1 MTSNKRILLLP
12 DQVWTD
18 GETHRSWCV
27 LVDGARIAAAGSRQS
42 VGEVGDCELIEL
54 SGCTLLPGLMD
65 LHSHLFL
72 HPYNETSWDD
82 QVLKETEAYR
92 TARAVRHAE
101 TTLMAGFTTLRD
113 LGTEG
118 AGYADVSLKR
128 AIEDGIVA
136 GPRLFVAGRAIVA
149 TGSYGP
155 ARRNYRTDCCFPQ
168 GALEASGV
176 DEIVRAVRIEAAH
189 GADWIKLYG
198 DYRVGPNS
206 ETRPTF
212 SQEELNAAVAAAHDL
227 GRPVAVHAMTD
238 EAMQR
243 AARAGVQTI
252 EHGYGGSRETFAL
265 MREKGVAFLPTLTVS
280 EALSEYFRGY
290 VPGESDPT
298 ESMQM
303 AAQGFHN
310 ARAEGIVIG
319 CGSDV
324 GPFPHGENVRELI
337 WMTRL
342 GMTSAQALTAATAMN
357 AKILGKENELGSIRR
372 GYFADLI
379 AVQGQPVE
387 DVATVTHPQFVMK
400 NGALIAA
407 PAAVDVSRAIVLTQ
421 RGAGP
426 PINE

>member
-1 MTSNKRILLLP
+1 MSKRTLLVP

-18 GETHRSWCV
+18 GETQRGGCV
-27 LVDGARIAAAGSRQS
+27 LVEGERIAAVGTRQS
-42 VGEVGDCELIEL
+42 IGDVADCEVIEL
-54 SGCTLLPGLMD
+54 PGCTLLPGLMD

-72 HPYNETSWDD
+72 HAYNETSWDD

-92 TARAVRHAE
+92 TVRAVRHAE
-101 TTLMAGFTTLRD
+101 ATLMAGFTTLRD

-128 AIEDGIVA
+128 AIEDGIVK

-149 TGSYGP
+149 TGAYGP
-155 ARRNYRTDCCFPQ
+155 ARRNFRTDCCFPQ
-168 GALEASGV
+168 GGLEASGV
-176 DEIVRAVRIEAAH
+176 EEIVRAVRIEAAH

-198 DYRVGPNS
+198 DYRVGPNG

-212 SQEELNAAVAAAHDL
+212 SQEELNAAVATAHDL

-243 AARAGVQTI
+243 AACAGVQTI

-265 MREKGVAFLPTLTVS
+265 MRKNNVAFLPTLTVS
-280 EALSEYFRGY
+280 EALSEYFRDY

-303 AAQGFHN
+303 AERGFRN
-310 ARAEGIVIG
+310 ALAEGVTIG

-324 GPFPHGENVRELI
+324 GPFPHGDNVRELV

-342 GMTSAQALTAATAMN
+342 GMSPAQSLLAATSVD
-357 AKILGKENELGSIRR
+357 AKILGRSHELGSIKS
-372 GYFADLI
+372 GYLADLVAVDASPLENI
-379 AVQGQPVE
+379 ASLK
-387 DVATVTHPQFVMK
+387 DVRLVMK
-400 NGALIAA
+400 GGEVVRRNYG
-407 PAAVDVSRAIVLTQ
+407 
-421 RGAGP
+421 
-426 PINE
+426 

>member
-1 MTSNKRILLLP
+1 
-12 DQVWTD
+12 
-18 GETHRSWCV
+18 
-27 LVDGARIAAAGSRQS
+27 
-42 VGEVGDCELIEL
+42 
-54 SGCTLLPGLMD
+54 MD

-101 TTLMAGFTTLRD
+101 ATLMAGFTTLRD

-128 AIEDGIVA
+128 AIEDGIIK

-176 DEIVRAVRIEAAH
+176 DELVRAVRLEASH

-198 DYRVGPNS
+198 DYRAGPGGK
-206 ETRPTF
+206 TRPTF
-212 SQEELNAAVAAAHDL
+212 SEAELRAAVEAAHDL

-265 MREKGVAFLPTLTVS
+265 MREKGVAFLPTLTVV

-290 VPGESDPT
+290 VRGESDPT
-298 ESMQM
+298 ESMQ
-303 AAQGFHN
+303 AAERCFRN
-310 ARAEGIVIG
+310 ARMEGVTIG

-324 GPFPHGENVRELI
+324 GPFPHGENARELA
-337 WMTRL
+337 WMVHL
-342 GMTSAQALTAATAMN
+342 GMKPAEALTAATSVN
-357 AKILGKENELGSIRR
+357 ARILGREQELGDLKS
-372 GYFADLI
+372 GHLADIL
-379 AVQGQPVE
+379 AVQGNPADEIMSLNQIRL
-387 DVATVTHPQFVMK
+387 VMK
-400 NGALIAA
+400 SGTVFRH
-407 PAAVDVSRAIVLTQ
+407 P
-421 RGAGP
+421 
-426 PINE
+426 

>member
-1 MTSNKRILLLP
+1 MSSRRILLVP

-18 GETHRSWCV
+18 GETHCGGCV
-27 LVDGARIAAAGSRQS
+27 LVEGERIAAVGTRQS
-42 VGEVGDCELIEL
+42 LGDVTDCEVIKL
-54 SGCTLLPGLMD
+54 SDSTLLPGLMD

-92 TARAVRHAE
+92 TARAVSHAE
-101 TTLMAGFTTLRD
+101 ATLMAGFTTLRD

-118 AGYADVSLKR
+118 AGYADVALKR
-128 AIEDGIVA
+128 AIDEGIVK

-155 ARRNYRTDCCFPQ
+155 ARRNYRTNCCFPQ
-168 GALEASGV
+168 GALEANGV
-176 DEIVRAVRIEAAH
+176 DEIVRAVRLEAAQ

-198 DYRVGPNS
+198 DYRTGPRG

-243 AARAGVQTI
+243 AARAGVQSI

-265 MREKGVAFLPTLTVS
+265 MRENNVAYLPTLTAP
-280 EALSEYFRGY
+280 EAISEYFRGY

-303 AAQGFHN
+303 AERGFRN
-310 ARAEGIVIG
+310 ALAEGVTIG

-324 GPFPHGENVRELI
+324 GVFAHGTNVRELL
-337 WMTRL
+337 WMARL
-342 GMTSAQALTAATAMN
+342 GMSSSQVLASATSVSAG
-357 AKILGKENELGSIRR
+357 ILGRQHELGGLKP
-372 GYFADLI
+372 GYLADAIGVTGDPAKEI
-379 AVQGQPVE
+379 AKVK
-387 DVATVTHPQFVMK
+387 DVAFIMK
-400 NGALIAA
+400 RGTIAYQ
-407 PAAVDVSRAIVLTQ
+407 AA
-421 RGAGP
+421 G
-426 PINE
+426 

>member
-1 MTSNKRILLLP
+1 MNKRTLLVP

-18 GETHRSWCV
+18 GETHKRWCV
-27 LVDGARIAAAGSRQS
+27 LVEGARIAAVGSRQS
-42 VGEVGDCELIEL
+42 IGDVSDCETIALP
-54 SGCTLLPGLMD
+54 GCTLTPGLMD

-92 TARAVRHAE
+92 TARAVAHAE
-101 TTLMAGFTTLRD
+101 ATLMAGFTTLRD

-118 AGYADVSLKR
+118 AGHADVSLKR
-128 AIEDGIVA
+128 AIEDGIVK

-149 TGSYGP
+149 TGAYGP

-168 GALEASGV
+168 GGLEASGV
-176 DEIVRAVRIEAAH
+176 DEVVRAVRIEAAH

-198 DYRVGPNS
+198 DYRVGPNG

-243 AARAGVQTI
+243 AARARVQTI

-265 MREKGVAFLPTLTVS
+265 MRENNVAFLPTLTVS

-290 VPGESDPT
+290 VRGESDPT
-298 ESMQM
+298 ESMEL
-303 AAQGFHN
+303 AALGFRN
-310 ARAEGIVIG
+310 ARAEGVTIG

-324 GPFPHGENVRELI
+324 GPFPHGENMRELA
-337 WMTRL
+337 WMVRL
-342 GMTSAQALTAATAMN
+342 GMSPADALAAATSVN
-357 AKILGKENELGSIRR
+357 AKILGRQHELGSLKPT
-372 GYFADLI
+372 FLADI
-379 AVQGQPVE
+379 VAVKGDPARAVDALQS
-387 DVATVTHPQFVMK
+387 PQFIMK
-400 NGALIAA
+400 CGRMFRRPQASP
-407 PAAVDVSRAIVLTQ
+407 PAD
-421 RGAGP
+421 
-426 PINE
+426 

>member
-1 MTSNKRILLLP
+1 MSSKRTLLTP

-18 GETHRSWCV
+18 GETHRGWCV
-27 LVDGARIAAAGSRQS
+27 LVEGARIAATGTRQS
-42 VGEVGDCELIEL
+42 IGDVGDCELIDL
-54 SGCTLLPGLMD
+54 PGATVLPGLMD

-82 QVLKETEAYR
+82 QVLRETEAYR

-101 TTLMAGFTTLRD
+101 ATLMAGFTTLRD

-128 AIEDGIVA
+128 AIEDGIVK

-155 ARRNYRTDCCFPQ
+155 ARRSYRTDCCFPQ
-168 GALEASGV
+168 GALEASGT
-176 DEIVRAVRIEAAH
+176 DEIVRAVRLEAAH

-198 DYRVGPNS
+198 DYRTGPNG

-265 MREKGVAFLPTLTVS
+265 MRENNVAYLPTLTAP
-280 EALSEYFRGY
+280 EAISEYFRGY
-290 VPGESDPT
+290 VAGESDPT
-298 ESMQM
+298 ESMEI
-303 AAQGFHN
+303 AASGFRN
-310 ARAEGIVIG
+310 ALAEGVTIG

-324 GPFPHGENVRELI
+324 GVFAHGTNLRELV
-337 WMTRL
+337 WMTQL
-342 GMTSAQALTAATAMN
+342 GMSPAQALIAATAVN
-357 AKILGKENELGSIRR
+357 AKILGREYELGSIKA
-372 GYFADLI
+372 GHLADLI
-379 AVQGQPVE
+379 AAAGAPADTITMITE
-387 DVATVTHPQFVMK
+387 LPFIMK
-400 NGALIAA
+400 NGAILAL
-407 PAAVDVSRAIVLTQ
+407 PSAVDARRASMLTR

-426 PINE
+426 PVNE

>member
-1 MTSNKRILLLP
+1 MRRAAMRKRTLLIP
-12 DQVWTD
+12 DRVWTD
-18 GETHRSWCV
+18 GEIHRGWCV
-27 LVDGARIAAAGSRQS
+27 LVEGERLAAVSTRPSIGDVS
-42 VGEVGDCELIEL
+42 DCETIALP
-54 SGCTLLPGLMD
+54 GATLLPGLID

-101 TTLMAGFTTLRD
+101 ATLLAGFTTLRD

-128 AIEDGIVA
+128 AIEDGIVK

-176 DEIVRAVRIEAAH
+176 DEVVRAVRLEAAH

-198 DYRVGPNS
+198 DYRTGPNG

-212 SQEELNAAVAAAHDL
+212 SQEEMNAAVATAHDL

-303 AAQGFHN
+303 AARGFRN
-310 ARAEGIVIG
+310 ARAEGVTIG

-324 GPFPHGENVRELI
+324 GPFPHGENARELA
-337 WMTRL
+337 WMVRL
-342 GMTSAQALTAATAMN
+342 GMTPAEALTAATTVN
-357 AKILGKENELGSIRR
+357 ARILGRENELGKIEP
-372 GYFADLI
+372 GFLADLI
-379 AVQGQPVE
+379 AVAGDPAADIAVLKQVSL
-387 DVATVTHPQFVMK
+387 VMK
-400 NGALIAA
+400 NGAIVRA
-407 PAAVDVSRAIVLTQ
+407 PI
-421 RGAGP
+421 
-426 PINE
+426 

>member
-1 MTSNKRILLLP
+1 MAAHPILLCP
-12 DQVWTD
+12 DRIWSD
-18 GETHRSWCV
+18 GESRRGVAV
-27 LVDGARIAAAGSRQS
+27 LVIGQRIADVAPRDSLG
-42 VGEVGDCELIEL
+42 VPDGCEVIEL
-54 SGCTLLPGLMD
+54 PGATLLPGLMD

-72 HPYNETSWDD
+72 HPYNETSWDE
-82 QVLKETEAYR
+82 QVLKESQAYR

-101 TTLMAGFTTLRD
+101 DTLAAGFTTLRD

-118 AGYADVSLKR
+118 AGYADVALKR
-128 AIEDGIVA
+128 AIEDDIVR

-155 ARRNYRTDCCFPQ
+155 ARRHYRDDCCFPQ
-168 GALEASGV
+168 GALEASGI
-176 DEIVRAVRIEAAH
+176 DEVVRAVRLEAAQ

-198 DYRVGPNS
+198 DYRTGPAG

-212 SQEELNAAVAAAHDL
+212 SEEELRAAVAAAHDL

-265 MREKGVAFLPTLTVS
+265 LRQRGVAFLPTLTAS
-280 EALSEYFRGY
+280 EAISEYFRGY

-303 AAQGFHN
+303 AARGFAN
-310 ARAEGIVIG
+310 ARAEGVTIG

-324 GPFPHGENVRELI
+324 GVFAHGTNLRELH
-337 WMTRL
+337 WMARL
-342 GMTSAQALTAATAMN
+342 GMSPAEVLTAATRVN
-357 AKILGKENELGSIRR
+357 ADILGRADELGSVRP
-372 GYFADLI
+372 GSLADLI
-379 AVQGQPVE
+379 AVAGDPACE
-387 DVATVTHPQFVMK
+387 LAALADVRLVMK
-400 NGALIAA
+400 NGAVCRSAAA
-407 PAAVDVSRAIVLTQ
+407 PLTPV
-421 RGAGP
+421 RP
-426 PINE
+426 PC